1 MRPPPWYNAATNRLN
16 IDSLSSSTIGGGKIA
31 GFRRGRFRG
40 FYRRPAPGTHRFP
53 LVAPTAAANASF
65 LAGAP
70 HAEFD
75 LSAFTGKWQEL
86 HAQIWA
92 HVQASAEETRALIEE
107 LIASAKAAHSK
118 DSRAMGSHD
127 FSADIQ
133 AAIDRFN
140 AYVDELFAKVSEH
153 KAEWSTS
160 WSAAH
165 DGAKY
170 EWGFDSDALFAD
182 WKGQA
187 HALGES
193 FAEKLDSHTW
203 GSWGHGAE
211 RKLSGLEG
219 DHEWTLPAWI
229 ADWQSHDWSEKAA
242 EWTAHFDAAT
252 LAWSDH
258 VNEAIGEWESHS
270 WSFDWPAFEHD
281 FDFEH
286 NFDFEHDFEFSK
298 GDWAFEGF
306 EVPDFDHDFPSFD
319 FEHDFNFPSFHNNRK
334 LI

>member
-1 MRPPPWYNAATNRLN
+1 MASPSPRSWTATPG
-16 IDSLSSSTIGGGKIA
+16 D
-31 GFRRGRFRG
+31 RGDT
-40 FYRRPAPGTHRFP
+40 GT
-53 LVAPTAAANASF
+53 
-65 LAGAP
+65 
-70 HAEFD
+70 
-75 LSAFTGKWQEL
+75 
-86 HAQIWA
+86 
-92 HVQASAEETRALIEE
+92 
-107 LIASAKAAHSK
+107 
-118 DSRAMGSHD
+118 
-127 FSADIQ
+127 
-133 AAIDRFN
+133 
-140 AYVDELFAKVSEH
+140 
-153 KAEWSTS
+153 
-160 WSAAH
+160 
-165 DGAKY
+165 
-170 EWGFDSDALFAD
+170 
-182 WKGQA
+182 
-187 HALGES
+187 
-193 FAEKLDSHTW
+193 
-203 GSWGHGAE
+203 E